1 MTRMAEKNWTRRVK
15 IVEYD
20 KVANGIREVAE
31 SWDEIGVDNV
41 AYAIAEIA
49 DKIGFPADQVLTAN
63 QVKRLKDKGV
73 L

>member
-1 MTRMAEKNWTRRVK
+1 MEQKNWTRRVK

-20 KVANGIREVAE
+20 KVTNSMREVAQ

-41 AYAIAEIA
+41 AFPIAELA
-49 DKIGFPADQVLTAN
+49 EKIVFPADQVLTEG
-63 QVKRLKDKGV
+63 QVKRLKNKGV

>member
-1 MTRMAEKNWTRRVK
+1 MAKKNWTRRVK

-49 DKIGFPADQVLTAN
+49 DKIDFPADQLLTPG

>member
-1 MTRMAEKNWTRRVK
+1 MAEKNWTRRVK

>member
-1 MTRMAEKNWTRRVK
+1 MAEKNWTRRIK

-31 SWDEIGVDNV
+31 SR
-41 AYAIAEIA
+41 

-63 QVKRLKDKGV
+63 QVKRLKNKGV

>member
-1 MTRMAEKNWTRRVK
+1 MAWTRRVK

-20 KVANGIREVAE
+20 KVTNSMREVAQ

-41 AYAIAEIA
+41 AYAIAELA
-49 DKIGFPADQVLTAN
+49 EKIGFPADTVLTEG
-63 QVKRLKDKGV
+63 QVKRLKNKGV

>member
-1 MTRMAEKNWTRRVK
+1 MAEKNWTRRVK

-41 AYAIAEIA
+41 AYAFTELAQEIGLSP
-49 DKIGFPADQVLTAN
+49 DTVLTAN